1 MRPLRYLLIAGSAAV
16 LAGALTLTATAA
28 TTTTTPARTS
38 HAAYSARYLSAA
50 RNALAHYL
58 RHYRPQLMLA
68 GRPRAR
74 ATGITAA
81 PSFNW
86 SGYADGSKTT
96 KAGTFTK
103 VSGSWTTPSVRCG
116 PEDELTAEWVGL
128 DGWISTSLEQLG
140 TISWCYEG
148 SATYFTWWE
157 MFPTGT
163 GLIRVGTTLQPGDKI
178 SASVTRSGTNYTL
191 KLTDSTNTANSFT
204 TKQSCPAATCPDTS
218 AEWIAER
225 PAFGIGIAPLAHYNG
240 FTVTNG
246 AQTSG
251 GTAGTIGSFTSVN
264 ELTMI
269 DATQAYNLNNVSA
282 LTGKNSFTTTW
293 QNSY

>member
-1 MRPLRYLLIAGSAAV
+1 MPASRSYRGVCMRLPRYLLVPGIAA
-16 LAGALTLTATAA
+16 LMAGTLTLTATAA
-28 TTTTTPARTS
+28 APAGAS
-38 HAAYSARYLSAA
+38 HVASQAQFVSAA
-50 RNALAHYL
+50 STALARYL

-68 GRPRAR
+68 GHPHAR
-74 ATGITAA
+74 ANAPLAA
-81 PSFNW
+81 DSFNW

-116 PEDELTAEWVGL
+116 PEDELTVEWVGL

-204 TKQSCPAATCPDTS
+204 T
-218 AEWIAER
+218 
-225 PAFGIGIAPLAHYNG
+225 
-240 FTVTNG
+240 
-246 AQTSG
+246 
-251 GTAGTIGSFTSVN
+251 
-264 ELTMI
+264 
-269 DATQAYNLNNVSA
+269 
-282 LTGKNSFTTTW
+282 
-293 QNSY
+293 

>member
-1 MRPLRYLLIAGSAAV
+1 MRLPRYLLVSGSAALMV
-16 LAGALTLTATAA
+16 GTLTLTTTVAA
-28 TTTTTPARTS
+28 PAGTS
-38 HAAYSARYLSAA
+38 HAAQEARFVSAA
-50 RNALAHYL
+50 RNALARYL

-68 GRPRAR
+68 GRPHAR
-74 ATGITAA
+74 ANGPLAVD
-81 PSFNW
+81 SFNW

-103 VSGSWTTPSVRCG
+103 VSGSWTTPSVKCG
-116 PEDELTAEWVGL
+116 PEDQLTAEWVGL

-163 GLIRVGTTLQPGDKI
+163 GLVRVGTTLQPGDKI

-191 KLTDSTNTANSFT
+191 KLTDSTHSANSFS

-225 PAFGIGIAPLAHYNG
+225 PSFGIGVAPLVHYNG
-240 FTVTNG
+240 FTLTNG

-251 GTAGTIGSFTSVN
+251 GKAGTIGSFTSVN
-264 ELTMI
+264 KLTMI

-282 LTGKNSFTTTW
+282 LTGKNSFSTTW
-293 QNSY
+293 KNSY